1 MKRKIL
7 KFKSIGDNPM
17 NLKVYT
23 KYDNCYLF
31 STEDYTLTYYFK
43 NNKEIKEAIKFFV
56 NKSINHRHNIID
68 LSSFKIET
76 VNIDKCYV

>member
-7 KFKSIGDNPM
+7 KFKDIGANPI

-31 STEDYTLTYYFK
+31 SHEDYPLTYYFK
-43 NNKEIKEAIKFFV
+43 NNKEIKEAINFFV

-76 VNIDKCYV
+76 VNIDNRYV